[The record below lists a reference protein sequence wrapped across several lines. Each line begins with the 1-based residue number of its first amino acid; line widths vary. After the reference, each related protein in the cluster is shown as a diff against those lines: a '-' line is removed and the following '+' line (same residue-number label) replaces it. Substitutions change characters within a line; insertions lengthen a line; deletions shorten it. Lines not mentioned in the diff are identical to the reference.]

1 MLATYRRSLVAVLRA
16 QGTDK
21 GFHQGAGSVAKLVAS
36 SPIVQVRPV
45 LPMSCQL
52 WLDSWIIS
60 QLPTLWS

>member
-21 GFHQGAGSVAKLVAS
+21 GFHQGAESVAKLVAS

-45 LPMSCQL
+45 LPMSCQM
-52 WLDSWIIS
+52 WLNSWKVG
-60 QLPTLWS
+60 QLPTPWS